1 MSMDPSDAEPV
12 GNCYTFLAVAL
23 AVLAVVNNVGIAVAV
38 VAADTMLPKDLVLAP
53 LPHSQY

>member
-23 AVLAVVNNVGIAVAV
+23 AVLAVVNNVGIAVAAV

-53 LPHSQY
+53 LPH